1 MHLLSDRKLP
11 MVATAVGALAAA
23 LLQAAPLAN
32 ALPPLP
38 LAPPDCSDYIYP
50 SSAFEFTQ
58 DNNILTAFN
67 NNGNRFDGSGASYTQ
82 TNGAGG
88 DTRGTSTGVRNGRD
102 ITIDVQW
109 ANGFSSHVVGRIDD
123 DLIARGTITNNQ
135 GVTNSWTGLDK
146 FKCVPPAAAAPK
158 PVPVDVPV
166 DTPPAALSATVTQQS
181 TVYDGPGGTE
191 FKDADGLDVFL
202 DPGPVKLV
210 EACSEEWCHVFT
222 NKVPGGKGFIYRIGF
237 VTVP

>member
-23 LLQAAPLAN
+23 LLQASPLAN
-32 ALPPLP
+32 ALPPFP
-38 LAPPDCSDYIYP
+38 LAPLNCSDYIYP

-67 NNGNRFDGSGASYTQ
+67 NNGNRFDGGGASYVQ

-146 FKCVPPAAAAPK
+146 FKCVPPAAPK
-158 PVPVDVPV
+158 PVDNPKEEPE
-166 DTPPAALSATVTQQS
+166 TGRPQTGGSAGS
-181 TVYDGPGGTE
+181 
-191 FKDADGLDVFL
+191 
-202 DPGPVKLV
+202 
-210 EACSEEWCHVFT
+210 
-222 NKVPGGKGFIYRIGF
+222 
-237 VTVP
+237 

>member
-23 LLQAAPLAN
+23 LLQASPLAN
-32 ALPPLP
+32 ALPPFP
-38 LAPPDCSDYIYP
+38 LAPLNCSDYIYP

-67 NNGNRFDGSGASYTQ
+67 NNGNRFDGGGASYVQ

-158 PVPVDVPV
+158 PADNPKEEPKQEDPKPEAPL
-166 DTPPAALSATVTQQS
+166 DP
-181 TVYDGPGGTE
+181 DG
-191 FKDADGLDVFL
+191 DADGDGLKNGDEVGASSNYANYGTNPKVADTDGDGFDDGQEVF
-202 DPGPVKLV
+202 DG
-210 EACSEEWCHVFT
+210 T
-222 NKVPGGKGFIYRIGF
+222 NPNDKNDHN
-237 VTVP
+237 